1 MLRGLWAVS
10 ASRAWLCRSEFMFLT
25 VLRVAPAGNL
35 GFLRPLKGH
44 VLGWTGETDP
54 GEFDSAYPT
63 RLLGH
68 KEAPGHSLGWESAV

>member
-54 GEFDSAYPT
+54 GALQENCLHPALPQRPSQIVP
-63 RLLGH
+63 
-68 KEAPGHSLGWESAV
+68 